1 LKYRATQLPVWF
13 WQNLNNEPCRNELA
27 CGNTLTGLTL
37 RMVPLKTDTK
47 VLKNWAMIVAMMLNG
62 TEHILS
68 PRGKKKPGRR

>member
-1 LKYRATQLPVWF
+1 
-13 WQNLNNEPCRNELA
+13 
-27 CGNTLTGLTL
+27 
-37 RMVPLKTDTK
+37 MVPLKTDTK